1 VVHGRKVTA
10 FTGAVGAAYLSKL
23 PYRHGVVS
31 VVFDREAAD
40 GDQSLLLMPE
50 LPRRDAENIERYSG
64 EANAAWEALTPTRA
78 SGM

>member
-1 VVHGRKVTA
+1 VHGRKVTA

-50 LPRRDAENIERYSG
+50 LPRHHAENIERSSR
-64 EANAAWEALTPTRA
+64 ATSAAWQAVTPDP
-78 SGM
+78 SFGM